1 MAIPKR
7 HPAHDVE
14 QLGAAP
20 FLPALF
26 PPPAQGGVGLLCG
39 AMMEQVAVRAPCLQ
53 RCLHGRDSYG
63 HIEEAERRLIGL

>member
-39 AMMEQVAVRAPCLQ
+39 ALMEQVAVLDVSISRAF
-53 RCLHGRDSYG
+53 
-63 HIEEAERRLIGL
+63 